1 MNCFMGDPTEEKVLT
16 LIPKA
21 AACGAE
27 YFCIDAAS
35 YSEGEDWCAS
45 VEKWEPS
52 RTRFPFGLQS
62 VTEKIQDVGML
73 PGL

>member
-35 YSEGEDWCAS
+35 YSEGEDWWAS